1 MTNRWTDRPTELR
14 WLRCAT
20 AVVAVA
26 HKNGATWP
34 LTNNMQP
41 LESQPVPVIER
52 CYGVMVPYSQE
63 NKLSSELWAIKLTVA
78 YLCCLASLSS

>member
-1 MTNRWTDRPTELR
+1 
-14 WLRCAT
+14 
-20 AVVAVA
+20 
-26 HKNGATWP
+26 
-34 LTNNMQP
+34 MQP